1 MTNSKITYTPEQLS
15 QIVGVDVKCIEQN
28 VSLAKRTW
36 IHRGGTATWWIAP
49 NNYEDLIKVGRYL
62 FEEQLQFDII
72 GHTSNIYFTN
82 SYNPEV
88 ILDTRHVKDIW
99 FDDEEIVCDAG
110 VPTAHLARE
119 CINRGICGYEGFID
133 LPGTVGAAVV
143 NNSGCFGCEMSK
155 IVNSIELLTK
165 DGLVLLTNADLKYT
179 HRNSVLKDKEI
190 IGIVLR
196 IRLDAKQRIKNTE
209 ELRKIAVKNHEIRI
223 STQEKPAHNLG
234 STFANISFK
243 RNYQYF
249 LVRIIVKLLTFL
261 KINHFTILKIQK
273 QLYLRLQNK
282 MQLARYIS
290 DKNLNTY
297 LFLDEYADKYFQDY
311 IKFIESI
318 YNEPKLEIEIKK
330 QY

>member
-1 MTNSKITYTPEQLS
+1 MNNSKITYTAEQLS
-15 QIVGVDVKCIEQN
+15 QIIGVDVKCIEQN
-28 VSLAKRTW
+28 VSLAQRTW
-36 IHRGGTATWWIAP
+36 IHRGGTAAWWFTP
-49 NNYEDLIKVGRYL
+49 NNYEDLIKIGKYL
-62 FEEQLQFDII
+62 YKEHLQFDVI

-82 SYNPEV
+82 TYNPEV
-88 ILDTRHVKDIW
+88 ILDTKHVKNIR
-99 FDDEEIVCDAG
+99 FDDEEIVCDTG
-110 VPTAHLARE
+110 VPTSQLARE

-133 LPGTVGAAVV
+133 LPGTVGGAVV
-143 NNSGCFGCEMSK
+143 NNSGCFGSEMSK
-155 IVNSIELLTK
+155 VVNSIELLTK
-165 DGLVLLTNADLKYT
+165 NGLILLTNTDLKYT
-179 HRNSVLKDKEI
+179 HRNSVLKNKEI

-196 IRLDAKQRIKNTE
+196 VRLDAKQRIKNSE
-209 ELRKIAVKNHEIRI
+209 ELRKIAAENHEIRI
-223 STQEKPAHNLG
+223 SSQEKPAHNLG

-297 LFLDEYADKYFQDY
+297 LFLDEYADKYFQNY

-318 YNEPKLEIEIKK
+318 YNEPKLEIEIK
-330 QY
+330 